1 MGHYDHRVHA
11 GNAGDVWKHFLLL
24 EAANCLLDPDSSL
37 VYAESHAGRPCYALR
52 APGDWE
58 GGIGRIWPL
67 LPSFLNF
74 SYFQILSELNH
85 GDQKRDPGSLL
96 YPGSARLIIELAQRK
111 GAALRADVWDLDPDV
126 ISSWQEFSSQ
136 DLHFSQDRSPQSAL
150 RSGLAFR
157 QGDGFSGALFRLAGS
172 SAAGAGL
179 VGSPAGL
186 LFIDPPYVK
195 SEDARL
201 AGDLLQKAKDRGWIV
216 LWWYMMGMKT
226 VPDGLETF
234 ELHFSDAGLDGGR
247 WKGAV
252 MACACPDGE
261 QCDCLLDHLHRQAE
275 DFVAKCRCLISVQ

>member
-1 MGHYDHRVHA
+1 MGYYDHRVHA

-58 GGIGRIWPL
+58 GGIGRIWPF
-67 LPSFLNF
+67 LPSLLNF
-74 SYFQILSELNH
+74 SYFRILSELNQ
-85 GDQKRDPGSLL
+85 GDQKRDPKPLL
-96 YPGSARLIIELAQRK
+96 YLGSARLIFELARRK
-111 GAALRADVWDLDPDV
+111 GAALRADAWDLDTDV
-126 ISSWQEFSSQ
+126 IASWQEFSSQ

-150 RSGLAFR
+150 RSGLGFH
-157 QGDGFSGALFRLAGS
+157 QGDGFSGALCRLADS
-172 SAAGAGL
+172 H
-179 VGSPAGL
+179 AGL
-186 LFIDPPYVK
+186 LFIDPPYIRSDDVQ
-195 SEDARL
+195 L
-201 AGDLLQKAKDRGWIV
+201 AGNLLQKARDRGWIV

-226 VPDGLETF
+226 VPECLETF
-234 ELHFSDAGLDGGR
+234 ELHFSDVGLDGGR

-261 QCDCLLDHLHRQAE
+261 QSDRLLNHLHRQAE